1 MNKSFHF
8 SRKKYS
14 YEISYSYIFIFYI
27 FFLTLSFISQVN
39 AQSYT
44 NASIAVFTLS
54 SDLKPLTKSKVRML
68 FRGKLKRLQG
78 QKIELSDWPQDNKLR
93 DEFYQKLLGKDLAQ
107 MNAYWASLS
116 FSGKARPPKELDDDN
131 LEALIKW
138 MSDKKSRIGY
148 APINLI
154 PESAN
159 VLYVVKK
166 ENNNE

>member
-1 MNKSFHF
+1 
-8 SRKKYS
+8 
-14 YEISYSYIFIFYI
+14 
-27 FFLTLSFISQVN
+27 
-39 AQSYT
+39 
-44 NASIAVFTLS
+44 
-54 SDLKPLTKSKVRML
+54 ML